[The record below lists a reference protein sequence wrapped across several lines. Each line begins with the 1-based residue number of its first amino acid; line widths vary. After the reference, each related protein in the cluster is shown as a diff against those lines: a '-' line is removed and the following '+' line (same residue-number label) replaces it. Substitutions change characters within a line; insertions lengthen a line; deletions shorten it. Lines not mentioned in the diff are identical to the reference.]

1 MPECPVLHPQSSP
14 SCVNMSATR
23 SAARPSVEAA
33 RPASDWAGSQDEAG
47 MKMVQA
53 EDSGDDR

>member
-1 MPECPVLHPQSSP
+1 MPGCPVLHPQSSL

-23 SAARPSVEAA
+23 SAARPSAEAA
-33 RPASDWAGSQDEAG
+33 RPASDWAGSQDGAG